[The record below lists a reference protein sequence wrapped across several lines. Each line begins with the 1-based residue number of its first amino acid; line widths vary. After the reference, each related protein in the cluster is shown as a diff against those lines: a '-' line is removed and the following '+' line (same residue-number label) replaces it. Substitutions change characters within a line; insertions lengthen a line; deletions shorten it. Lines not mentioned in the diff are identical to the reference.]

1 MATNRKL
8 GRTTDI
14 RMAMLKTL
22 TTDLI
27 MHGKVETTLARAKE
41 VKSIADSIIALA
53 IKEKDNFEMVDVKVV
68 KAKLDSKGNKE
79 TELVKSKNGKEYLK
93 VVKEETTE
101 KRQKDMPT
109 RLNARR
115 KIMNTVCKVKDADG
129 RNIDI
134 PAKLFGELAERF
146 STAGKVGGY
155 TRIIKVGPRKGDA
168 AEMAILELL
177 K

>member
-115 KIMNTVCKVKDADG
+115 KIMTKLNKVEGEDVM
-129 RNIDI
+129 
-134 PAKLFGELAERF
+134 AKLFNEIAPKYEGR
-146 STAGKVGGY
+146 VGGY
-155 TRIIKVGPRKGDA
+155 TRIVKAGPRRGDA
-168 AEMAILELL
+168 AEVAILQLV
-177 K
+177 

>member
-1 MATNRKL
+1 MEEKKIVRSKRDTN
-8 GRTTDI
+8 
-14 RMAMLKTL
+14 
-22 TTDLI
+22 
-27 MHGKVETTLARAKE
+27 
-41 VKSIADSIIALA
+41 
-53 IKEKDNFEMVDVKVV
+53 
-68 KAKLDSKGNKE
+68 GNKV
-79 TELVKSKNGKEYLK
+79 TELVKSKNGKEYLR
-93 VVKEETTE
+93 VVKEEVTE
-101 KRQKDMPT
+101 KRQKDMPS

-129 RNIDI
+129 KNIDI